1 MYKVKMLKKVTVAF
15 LLVTIVLSALTL
27 SSCGKSDKAVLSV
40 EGVGCTEDMY
50 RYWYIQLKDYY
61 VSNYGITD
69 SMDFWKSQ
77 VTNADYT
84 YADFVDNKIATQ
96 IDYYLAGN
104 VLFEQ
109 YNLESKL
116 KSTWQTICDGIDEE
130 IDDGVNSFGSRAEY
144 DAYLDQKYGIDS
156 SIYRRVKLMEQKFYL
171 AYDYL
176 YNSESGV
183 ERATD
188 AEIDAYYTAKYARIK
203 YYMVLKNFEYRL
215 DADGN
220 RVTNSEG
227 SFIQDPLTE
236 KEKQEKVTYA
246 AAVYEAVKNGED
258 IDTFI
263 KKDYPDILSSAPN
276 GYYLAVS
283 EYYGRLFTNTILDAT
298 FGMDIGDTVLCENE
312 DAYFIVQRLSLPA
325 KGYQGVDKDQLSN
338 IGDFAVNEK
347 FDKKFAPI
355 IEEIE
360 RDASVCG
367 RYTVVSLLEEKYK

>member
-1 MYKVKMLKKVTVAF
+1 MYKVDLFKKITAVA
-15 LLVTIVLSALTL
+15 LLMALVLSVLLL
-27 SSCGKSDKAVLSV
+27 SSCGKSEAAVLSV
-40 EGVGCTEDMY
+40 DGVECTEDIY
-50 RYWYIQLKDYY
+50 RYWYMQLKDYY

-69 SMDFWKSQ
+69 SKSYWDTQ
-77 VTNADYT
+77 VPNTDYT

-96 IDYYLAGN
+96 INYYLAGN

-109 YNLESKL
+109 YGLDSKL
-116 KSTWQTICDGIDEE
+116 KDAWGAIIDGVDEE

-176 YNSESGV
+176 YNSENGI

-203 YYMVLKNFEYRL
+203 YYMVLKNFEYRV
-215 DADGN
+215 DAQGN
-220 RVTNSEG
+220 RVTDANG

-236 KEKQEKVTYA
+236 KEKQEKATFVA
-246 AAVYEAVKNGED
+246 GAFEAVKKGED

-263 KKDYPDILSSAPN
+263 KKDFPDILKSAPN
-276 GYYLAVS
+276 GYYLAKS

-298 FGMDIGDTVLCENE
+298 FDMAIGDTVLCEND
-312 DAYFIVQRLSLPA
+312 DAFFIVQRLSLPA
-325 KGYQGVDKDQLSN
+325 KGYQGVDKSQLSN
-338 IGDFAVNEK
+338 IGEFAVNEK
-347 FDKKFAPI
+347 FEKKFAPI
-355 IEEIE
+355 IEEIKK
-360 RDASVCG
+360 DTDVCDK
-367 RYTVVSLLEEKYK
+367 YTVVSLLEEKYK